1 VTVNKWDI
9 CNSNSYSRS
18 TFFLSTSI
26 PINSTISLAQPS
38 TTVCSI
44 VFNCVSFISSRNN
57 NNLRNLML
65 VIAGFILL
73 NYLLRN
79 TPAVQSITWEQFVTE
94 YLLPGKVRTLY
105 LLHIYDIERNHNTL
119 VIVRTVLLF
128 VVKYK

>member
-1 VTVNKWDI
+1 
-9 CNSNSYSRS
+9 
-18 TFFLSTSI
+18 
-26 PINSTISLAQPS
+26 
-38 TTVCSI
+38 
-44 VFNCVSFISSRNN
+44 
-57 NNLRNLML
+57 ML